1 VSPVFVVDACRTPIG
16 KVKGA
21 LSDVRPDH
29 LAADILKALI
39 ARNPGLDV
47 NTIDDVYWGAA
58 NQAGEDNRNVARMAV
73 LLAGLPVEIPG
84 ATVNRLCGSGME
96 AVSDA
101 ARGIAA
107 GDLDI
112 AVAGGSESMTRA
124 PFVVTRSGDTWARNL
139 ETADTRLGW
148 RLVSPRMQEMYP
160 PISLG
165 ETAENV
171 ADKYG
176 ITRERQDRFA
186 LRSHHLAAAARDAGR
201 FDAEI
206 VPVTTARGEMTS
218 DEGIKG
224 TLALEELAAKKAAF
238 RKGGTVTGGNSSP
251 LNDGAAALLL
261 MSEEAVNRTGVTPL
275 ARYVGAAAAGVHP
288 DYMGIGP
295 VPAMNRALARAS
307 WRVEDLE
314 LVELNEAFAAQSVA
328 CVDELKLDPEKVNVN
343 GGAIAIGHP
352 LGCSG
357 ARIVTTL
364 LHEMRRRGVARGA
377 ASMCIGVGQG
387 IATLWEAC

>member
-1 VSPVFVVDACRTPIG
+1 
-16 KVKGA
+16 
-21 LSDVRPDH
+21 
-29 LAADILKALI
+29 
-39 ARNPGLDV
+39 V
-47 NTIDDVYWGAA
+47 NAIDDVYWGAA

-101 ARGIAA
+101 ARAIAA

-124 PFVVTRSGDTWARNL
+124 PFVVTRSGDSWARNL

-176 ITRERQDRFA
+176 ITRERQDQFA
-186 LRSHHLAAAARDAGR
+186 FRSHHLAAAARDAGR

-206 VPVTTARGEMTS
+206 VPVTTDKGELTS

-224 TLALEELAAKKAAF
+224 SITLEELAGKRAAF
-238 RKGGTVTGGNSSP
+238 RKGGSVTGGNSSP
-251 LNDGAAALLL
+251 LNDGAASLLL
-261 MSEEAVNRTGVTPL
+261 MSEDAVTRTGVTPL

-295 VPAMNRALARAS
+295 VPAMNRVLARAG
-307 WRVEDLE
+307 WRIEDLD

-328 CVDELKLDPEKVNVN
+328 CVDELKLDQEKVNVN

-364 LHEMRRRGVARGA
+364 LHEMRRRGATKGA